1 MIECTGGIMV
11 LDGAE
16 ILGKVRNLFK
26 EEQAYKFRV
35 ISVSREDSDWK
46 VRCSFFSSLLAEKE
60 DTFEVTLD
68 VDGNLKGL
76 KRVE

>member
-1 MIECTGGIMV
+1 MV
-11 LDGAE
+11 LDGTE
-16 ILGKVRNLFK
+16 IINKVRKIFRD
-26 EEQAYKFRV
+26 EQVYKFRT
-35 ISVSREDSDWK
+35 ISISRENNDWK

-68 VDGNLKGL
+68 ENGNLKLL